1 MEYETPKL
9 EILPDDETFESDMR
23 LYLKWLEMEGIN
35 EDFER
40 SKVWEDFLN
49 RNAIIFGAVPSLYD
63 RHKMLPAYQ
72 IKESFIRKVALR
84 VRKIV
89 HEGRRM
95 SDVQNE
101 KW

>member
-9 EILPDDETFESDMR
+9 EILPDDETFESDCN

-40 SKVWEDFLN
+40 SKAWEDFLN
-49 RNAIIFGAVPSLYD
+49 RNAIILGAVPSLYD
-63 RHKMLPAYQ
+63 QHKMLPAYK
-72 IKESFIRKVALR
+72 IKESFIHRVALR

-89 HEGRRM
+89 REGRM
-95 SDVQNE
+95 SDV
-101 KW
+101 